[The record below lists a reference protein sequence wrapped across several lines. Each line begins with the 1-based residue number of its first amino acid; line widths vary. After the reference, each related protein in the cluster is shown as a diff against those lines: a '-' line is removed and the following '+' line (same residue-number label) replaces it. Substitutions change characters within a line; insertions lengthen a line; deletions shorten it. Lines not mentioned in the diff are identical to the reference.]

1 MGSGPRLDRN
11 DLDILEEQIIDI
23 TPGINRINLRYSGTE
38 PIFRVML
45 ESDHDSTEEDL
56 AQIAYELCRNAQK
69 TGGVKDGTIDILNC
83 TRGGL
88 ISL

>member
-1 MGSGPRLDRN
+1 LDS
-11 DLDILEEQIIDI
+11 LEEQIIDI

-45 ESDHDSTEEDL
+45 ESDHESTEEDL
-56 AQIAYELCRNAQK
+56 AQIAYELCQDAQK
-69 TGGVKDGTIDILNC
+69 TSGVNDGKIDILNC